1 MSRIYLGIG
10 SNLGDKEQNIKT
22 AIKLVSERVGTIII
36 QSSIC
41 QTMPW
46 GFHSDNIFF
55 NAAACVETNLTPM
68 QVLSVIKMIEIE
80 MGRTTKS
87 SQGLYADR
95 IIDIDLLFYEDKVI
109 NEVMLTVPH
118 PLMQYRMFVLMPM
131 VEIAPDLIHPVLK
144 MPMRE
149 LLYQLSVNE

>member
-1 MSRIYLGIG
+1 MSRIYVGRG

-22 AIKLVSERVGTIII
+22 ALKLVEERVGKIII

-68 QVLSVIKMIEIE
+68 QVLSVIKMIEME
-80 MGRTTKS
+80 MGRTSKS
-87 SQGLYADR
+87 SQGMYADR
-95 IIDIDLLFYEDKVI
+95 IIDLDLLFYEDQVI

-118 PLMQYRMFVLMPM
+118 PLLQYRMFVLMPM
-131 VEIAPDLIHPVLK
+131 TEIAPDLVHPVLK
-144 MPMRE
+144 LPMRE
-149 LLYQLSVNE
+149 LLTRLAINE

>member
-1 MSRIYLGIG
+1 M
-10 SNLGDKEQNIKT
+10 
-22 AIKLVSERVGTIII
+22 
-36 QSSIC
+36 
-41 QTMPW
+41 
-46 GFHSDNIFF
+46 
-55 NAAACVETNLTPM
+55 ETNLTPM

-87 SQGLYADR
+87 SQGMYADR
-95 IIDIDLLFYEDKVI
+95 IIDLDLLFYEDKVI

-118 PLMQYRMFVLMPM
+118 PLLQYRMFVLLPM
-131 VEIAPDLIHPVLK
+131 VEIAPDLVHPVLK

>member
-10 SNLGDKEQNIKT
+10 SNLGNKEQNIKT
-22 AIKLVSERVGTIII
+22 AMKLVAERVGTIVI

-41 QTMPW
+41 KTMPW

-68 QVLSVIKMIEIE
+68 QVLSVIKLIEME
-80 MGRTTKS
+80 MGRTSKS
-87 SQGLYADR
+87 AQGMYEDR
-95 IIDIDLLFYEDKVI
+95 IIDLDLLFYEDQVI

-118 PLMQYRMFVLMPM
+118 PLLQYRMFVLMPM

-144 MPMRE
+144 LPMRE
-149 LLYQLSVNE
+149 LLYRLTINE

>member
-22 AIKLVSERVGTIII
+22 ALKLVEERVGKIII

-68 QVLSVIKMIEIE
+68 QVLSVIKMIEME
-80 MGRTTKS
+80 MGRTSKS
-87 SQGLYADR
+87 SQGMYADR
-95 IIDIDLLFYEDKVI
+95 IIDLDLLFYEDQVI

-118 PLMQYRMFVLMPM
+118 PLLQYRMFVLMPM
-131 VEIAPDLIHPVLK
+131 TEIAPDLVHPVLK
-144 MPMRE
+144 LPMRE
-149 LLYQLSVNE
+149 LLTRLAINE

>member
-22 AIKLVSERVGTIII
+22 TLKLVEERVGKIII

-41 QTMPW
+41 KTMPW

-55 NAAACVETNLTPM
+55 NAAAYVETNLTPM
-68 QVLSVIKMIEIE
+68 QVLSVIKMIEME
-80 MGRTTKS
+80 MGRTSKS
-87 SQGLYADR
+87 SQGMYADR
-95 IIDIDLLFYEDKVI
+95 IIDLDLLFYEDQVI

-118 PLMQYRMFVLMPM
+118 PLLQYRMFVLMPM
-131 VEIAPDLIHPVLK
+131 TEIAPDLVHPVLK
-144 MPMRE
+144 LPMRE
-149 LLYQLSVNE
+149 LLTRLVINE

>member
-22 AIKLVSERVGTIII
+22 ALKLVEERVGKIII

-41 QTMPW
+41 KTMPW

-68 QVLSVIKMIEIE
+68 QVLSVIKMIEME
-80 MGRTTKS
+80 MGRTSKS
-87 SQGLYADR
+87 SQGMYADR
-95 IIDIDLLFYEDKVI
+95 IIDLDLLFYEDQVI

-118 PLMQYRMFVLMPM
+118 PLLQYRMFVLMPM
-131 VEIAPDLIHPVLK
+131 TEIAPDLVHPVLK
-144 MPMRE
+144 LPMRE
-149 LLYQLSVNE
+149 LLTRLVINE